1 MMTHRITA
9 SLLALSVGLA
19 AGTAAGAQS
28 LDYWVFSDFAQ
39 GDALALQQEFIA
51 EFTASHP
58 GVTVNIIG
66 KGDDD
71 LTAGQIAG
79 AASGNL
85 PDVFMNVVGV
95 GAQLADVGV
104 LANIHDKWMAM
115 PEEFRAQ
122 FNEDAIKNCSP
133 RPEEMYC
140 IPYTGYGSLLF
151 RNLTVLEEAGID
163 TSKPPT
169 DWAEWLAQMK
179 TVKDAGKFAI
189 PDQALVFN
197 SIAEMYA
204 VSGDVSTWGID
215 WEAKKTRIDPAVMT
229 KVLEKFVE
237 MKPLSSGTSRND
249 QATKDLFV
257 TDQLAFHSIGP
268 WVNPTYAE
276 AAENSGLKYDFVL
289 LPGDT
294 ADKHGGIKNFEIVG
308 VAPGE
313 NFDVAWEFAAYITEK
328 EQMARWAKL
337 LSRYN
342 SNDAAMAE
350 PEVAAL
356 PLVAKSVEA
365 VAATMDVSPP
375 YLIQPVPA
383 CYSSIVVDYV
393 SATADGDF
401 TPAEGAEEMIAE
413 LNDCVAG

>member
-1 MMTHRITA
+1 MIVQKTAA
-9 SLLALSVGLA
+9 SLLALTLGSA
-19 AGTAAGAQS
+19 AGMANAQT
-28 LDYWVFSDFAQ
+28 LEYWVYSDFAQ
-39 GDALALQQEFIA
+39 GDALALQQEFIK

-58 GVTVNIIG
+58 GVTVNIVG

-85 PDVFMNVVGV
+85 PDVFMNGIGV
-95 GAQLADVGV
+95 GAQLVDVGA
-104 LANIHDKWMAM
+104 LANIHEKWMAM

-122 FNEDAIKNCSP
+122 FNKGAIDNCSP
-133 RPEEMYC
+133 RPNEMYC

-163 TSKPPT
+163 TSRPPA
-169 DWAEWLAQMK
+169 DWAEWLDQMK
-179 TVKDAGKFAI
+179 KVKAAGKFGI

-197 SIAEMYA
+197 SIAEIYA
-204 VSGDVSTWGID
+204 TSGDVSTWGID
-215 WEAKKTRIDPAVMT
+215 WDAKKTRIDPAVMA

-257 TDQLAFHSIGP
+257 TNQLAFHTIGP
-268 WVNPTYAE
+268 WVNPTYVE
-276 AAENSGLKYDFVL
+276 AAANSGLKYDFVL
-289 LPGDT
+289 VPGDA
-294 ADKHGGIKNFEIVG
+294 ADKHGGIKNFELVG

-313 NFDVAWEFAAYITEK
+313 NFDLAFEFATYITAK
-328 EQMARWAKL
+328 EQMARWGKL

-342 SNDAAMAE
+342 SNDAAMADA
-350 PEVAAL
+350 EVSAL
-356 PLVAKSVEA
+356 PLIAKSVEA
-365 VAATMDVSPP
+365 VAATMDVNPP
-375 YLIQPVPA
+375 YLVHPVPA

-393 SATADGDF
+393 SATADGEY
-401 TPAEGAEEMIAE
+401 TPQEGAEEMIAE

>member
-1 MMTHRITA
+1 M
-9 SLLALSVGLA
+9 
-19 AGTAAGAQS
+19 
-28 LDYWVFSDFAQ
+28 
-39 GDALALQQEFIA
+39 
-51 EFTASHP
+51 
-58 GVTVNIIG
+58 
-66 KGDDD
+66 
-71 LTAGQIAG
+71 TAGQIAG

-85 PDVFMNVVGV
+85 PDVFMNGIGV
-95 GAQLADVGV
+95 GAQLADIGA
-104 LANIHDKWMAM
+104 LANIHEKWMAM

-122 FNEDAIKNCSP
+122 FNKGAVENCSP

-163 TSKPPT
+163 TSKPPA
-169 DWAEWLAQMK
+169 DWAEWLDQMK
-179 TVKDAGKFAI
+179 KVKDAGKFAI

-215 WEAKKTRIDPAVMT
+215 WEAKKTRIDSAVMT

-257 TDQLAFHSIGP
+257 TNQLAFHSIGP

-313 NFDVAWEFAAYITEK
+313 NFDVAWEFASYITEK
-328 EQMARWAKL
+328 DQMARWAKL

-350 PEVAAL
+350 PGISDL
-356 PLVAKSVEA
+356 PLIAVSVEA
-365 VAATMDVSPP
+365 VAATMDVNPP

-401 TPAEGAEEMIAE
+401 TPAEGAEEMVAE
-413 LNDCVAG
+413 LNDCIAG